1 MENENNEENGAKKEK
16 VLSSII
22 KEDTDELRRNEQ
34 ENERG

>member
-1 MENENNEENGAKKEK
+1 MRTMKKTERRKEK

-22 KEDTDELRRNEQ
+22 KEDTDKLRRNEQ